1 MKKLI
6 AAAAAV
12 FCMAVSAHAQ
22 IGITAGLTS
31 TSSTLKDAKQSF
43 ESGNV
48 NQYHV
53 GLVYKIGLGN
63 ILAIQPGLVYNVKGS
78 SFDISNI
85 GNTSVDFK
93 TGFLEIPVQVQAG
106 LGIGKIA
113 RVYALA
119 EPFVGVAVSNK
130 VTVNSAI
137 EAVSGTQKT
146 WDNVK
151 NRMEYGIGL
160 GAGVELF
167 RHVQASVKYFWN
179 FGNLYG
185 QNTENPD
192 LDSVVND
199 ILNVDKNNVG
209 GIAATV
215 TVLF

>member
-31 TSSTLKDAKQSF
+31 TSSTLKDAKVSF

-85 GNTSVDFK
+85 GSTSVDFK

-106 LGIGKIA
+106 LGIGKIGASAMESMA
-113 RVYALA
+113 RQPEMAGNIRTSMLIIAALI
-119 EPFVGVAVSNK
+119 EGVAMF
-130 VTVNSAI
+130 
-137 EAVSGTQKT
+137 AVI
-146 WDNVK
+146 VCF
-151 NRMEYGIGL
+151 I
-160 GAGVELF
+160 A
-167 RHVQASVKYFWN
+167 
-179 FGNLYG
+179 
-185 QNTENPD
+185 
-192 LDSVVND
+192 VV
-199 ILNVDKNNVG
+199 
-209 GIAATV
+209 
-215 TVLF
+215 